1 MIVGIA
7 EKATTVQVAVQ
18 TPPSRR
24 KHPSAP
30 HMQSKMPQK
39 ARSYEPGTANK
50 ERDSKSRPHMNQI
63 LPQGNCDL
71 RQIALQSKTNWL
83 PTSLTYRNFNDKCD
97 TLGSRPNDKTVS
109 GAVTND
115 PSNTSTT
122 ASYST
127 NTEMDKVY

>member
-71 RQIALQSKTNWL
+71 RQIALQSN
-83 PTSLTYRNFNDKCD
+83 TSFTYRYFNDECH